1 MAHRMDISRLVDI
14 PSSFETVRT
23 SLTAARLWFRRLIS
37 SADGG
42 FEMHDRSPRDEK
54 GAISFGPFRL
64 LPTERLLEKEGI
76 PVHVG
81 GRALDILIFLVERAD
96 EVVSKKRILSRESGR
111 MLLSMR
117 VAGCGRRCMSAS
129 LRGAPAFKIRTES
142 DGKAS

>member
-1 MAHRMDISRLVDI
+1 
-14 PSSFETVRT
+14 
-23 SLTAARLWFRRLIS
+23 
-37 SADGG
+37 
-42 FEMHDRSPRDEK
+42 MHDRSPRDEK

-76 PVHVG
+76 PVHVV
-81 GRALDILIFLVERAD
+81 GRALDILIFLVERAG

-142 DGKAS
+142 DGNASQASAAMVAPGAVEQRRCNVNSQLRPSDSEFE

>member
-23 SLTAARLWFRRLIS
+23 SLTAARLRFRRLIS
-37 SADGG
+37 SADGE
-42 FEMHDRSPRDEK
+42 FECTIASPRDEK

-81 GRALDILIFLVERAD
+81 GRALDILIFLVERAG
-96 EVVSKKRILSRESGR
+96 EVVSKKGR
-111 MLLSMR
+111 VRSPVHVG
-117 VAGCGRRCMSAS
+117 VAPWCAS
-129 LRGAPAFKIRTES
+129 L
-142 DGKAS
+142 